1 MDASTGV
8 VVGSLPA
15 RWETELPALF
25 DEALP
30 REALTL
36 CRFVRQVLLDPNVG
50 PENLLCAEADG
61 RLVGFC
67 LAIVRKVPL
76 EGMPLDSDRGYIT
89 LLAVHP
95 KFRGRGVADSL
106 LDAAET
112 YFRASGCSKVLISP
126 YAPGYFVPGVDS
138 QAYPGALAM
147 LAKRGYEEAG
157 RPVAMQCDLWDMTI
171 PDWVKERR
179 HKLESEGGVVEA
191 WRPGLT
197 QALIDF
203 AKTDFGGDWVRWVRD
218 GMAAICD
225 GETPDRLI
233 VAHDATGVLGFSHH
247 KGERFGPIGVSAKQR
262 GRGIGQVL
270 MFETLQA
277 QRRQGLRAAWFL
289 WSDDATADRL
299 YNTAGFREVRRFV
312 LLKKNL

>member
-1 MDASTGV
+1 MDATSGIAI
-8 VVGSLPA
+8 GSLPDG
-15 RWETELPALF
+15 WETSLPALF

-36 CRFVRQVLLDPNVG
+36 NRFVSQVLLDPNVG
-50 PENLLCAEADG
+50 PQNLLCAQLDG
-61 RLVGFC
+61 RLAGFC
-67 LAIVRKVPL
+67 LAIVREVPL
-76 EGMPLDSDRGYIT
+76 EGEELDSDRGYIT
-89 LLAVHP
+89 LFAVHP
-95 KFRGRGVADSL
+95 AYRGRGVADRL
-106 LDAAET
+106 LDAAEAH
-112 YFRASGCSKVLISP
+112 FRERGCAKVLISP
-126 YAPGYFVPGVDS
+126 YSPGYFVPGVDA

-147 LAKRGYEEAG
+147 FSKRGYQEAG

-171 PDWVKERR
+171 PEWVKERR
-179 HKLESEGGVVEA
+179 HKLEAEGGRVEH

-197 QALIDF
+197 QPLLAF
-203 AKTDFGGDWVRWVRD
+203 AREEFGGDWVRWVRN

-225 GETPDRLI
+225 GDSPDRLI
-233 VAHDATGVLGFSHH
+233 IAHDAAGVLGFSHY
-247 KGERFGPIGVSAKQR
+247 KGERFGPIGVGAKQR

-299 YNTAGFREVRRFV
+299 YNTAGFHEVRRFV
-312 LLKKNL
+312 LLKKSL